1 MVKMRINMAL
11 ILSLFIIT
19 AAIYIRAAYFPFCA
33 IDDSDYV
40 TRNIHV
46 KSGLSLNSIKWAFTT
61 FHSTNWH
68 PVTWLSLMLDS
79 QLFGVN
85 PMGFHLV
92 NVFLHALNTSLLFLL
107 FSSLTGAVWR
117 SAFVAACFALHPLH
131 VESVAWIAERKD
143 VLSTLFWM
151 LTLLFYSCY
160 VKRSKRSMYYLS
172 LLAFALGLMAKP
184 MLVTIPVILILL
196 DFWPLERI
204 KTGRLL
210 TVGTCNG
217 SDANNNIGCLL
228 KPLIVEKIPFVL
240 LAAGSS
246 AVTLFAQKP
255 SIAPLMQVTLYM
267 RISNALRATL
277 LYVEKMIFPFNL
289 SIYYPLV
296 PVPLWKAV
304 CAAVIICS
312 ILLIVLKCADSQPY
326 LAAGWFW
333 YLITLLPV
341 VGIIQIGRQSMADR
355 YSYIPLIGLFA
366 MASWGGAELCTK
378 MPKLKNV
385 ISLVAVGVVLLY
397 AVTTWNQLSYWHNN
411 ISLISHAIEVTE
423 NNAFAHYVL
432 GNIYRQQGKLD
443 LAAAEYRISLRIDP
457 DNPEAHFNLGNCFV
471 SSGSIE
477 EAISE
482 YREALKIDPNNYE
495 YHNNLG
501 NALALHGILD
511 AAIEQ
516 FSIALQLNP
525 DNEKIKNNLQ
535 RALTGR

>member
-1 MVKMRINMAL
+1 
-11 ILSLFIIT
+11 
-19 AAIYIRAAYFPFCA
+19 
-33 IDDSDYV
+33 
-40 TRNIHV
+40 
-46 KSGLSLNSIKWAFTT
+46 
-61 FHSTNWH
+61 
-68 PVTWLSLMLDS
+68 
-79 QLFGVN
+79 
-85 PMGFHLV
+85 
-92 NVFLHALNTSLLFLL
+92 
-107 FSSLTGAVWR
+107 
-117 SAFVAACFALHPLH
+117 
-131 VESVAWIAERKD
+131 
-143 VLSTLFWM
+143 
-151 LTLLFYSCY
+151 
-160 VKRSKRSMYYLS
+160 
-172 LLAFALGLMAKP
+172 
-184 MLVTIPVILILL
+184 
-196 DFWPLERI
+196 
-204 KTGRLL
+204 
-210 TVGTCNG
+210 
-217 SDANNNIGCLL
+217 
-228 KPLIVEKIPFVL
+228 
-240 LAAGSS
+240 
-246 AVTLFAQKP
+246 
-255 SIAPLMQVTLYM
+255 
-267 RISNALRATL
+267 
-277 LYVEKMIFPFNL
+277 
-289 SIYYPLV
+289 
-296 PVPLWKAV
+296 
-304 CAAVIICS
+304 
-312 ILLIVLKCADSQPY
+312 
-326 LAAGWFW
+326 
-333 YLITLLPV
+333 
-341 VGIIQIGRQSMADR
+341 
-355 YSYIPLIGLFA
+355 

-385 ISLVAVGVVLLY
+385 ISWVAVGGVLLY